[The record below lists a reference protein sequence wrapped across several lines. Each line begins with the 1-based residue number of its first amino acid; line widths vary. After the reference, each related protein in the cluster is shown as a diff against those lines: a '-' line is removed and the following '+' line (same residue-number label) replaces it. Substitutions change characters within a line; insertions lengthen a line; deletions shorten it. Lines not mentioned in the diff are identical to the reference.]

1 MKRLIL
7 AGLFT
12 LGLTGFAPKANAQPN
27 PFDLVNLARNGY
39 FQEQGIPSHGNLTF
53 AVGTGRVTAEQIV
66 QAAIAETR
74 LSPDRLTDS
83 RYLEMVEAQLEDLH
97 RN

>member
-1 MKRLIL
+1 MKRLML

-12 LGLTGFAPKANAQPN
+12 LSLVGFAPKANAQPN

-53 AVGTGRVTAEQIV
+53 AVGFGRITAEQVV
-66 QAAIAETR
+66 QAAIAENR
-74 LSPDRLTDS
+74 LPADRLTDS
-83 RYLEMVEAQLEDLH
+83 RYLQAVEAQLEDLH